1 MPSTM
6 NLLLQVVILGV
17 LLYGV
22 IMVKKGRINSHGM
35 VIFSA
40 FILNTISILV
50 VMLPSAIRIIGGA
63 AQSIFSLIVVI
74 HIILG
79 FLVEGLGA
87 YIITRWRFH
96 PPGITCFSMKGLMRI
111 LTSLWVLSV
120 ILGIIVFYYL
130 L

>member
-6 NLLLQVVILGV
+6 NLLLQLVILGG
-17 LLYGV
+17 LLYGI

-40 FILNTISILV
+40 FFLNTLSILV
-50 VMLPSAIRIIGGA
+50 VMIPSAIRIIGGA
-63 AQSIFSLIVVI
+63 AQSTFTLIVVI

-79 FLVEGLGA
+79 FLVESLGA
-87 YIITRWRFH
+87 YIITRWRFQ

-111 LTSLWVLSV
+111 LASLWVLSV